1 MCHACSFPTT
11 LGAWHPDPL
20 IRPLSISWM
29 LRSSITSSSSGLP
42 LCTSIT
48 PSLFHSRLKTYLFHK
63 SYPLPRSFTSGM
75 PPRTFACTVS
85 SELLAFWFYF
95 LPLFF
100 PFWAVRL
107 IKLAIPS
114 AFERTL
120 IYRIVS
126 YRKYTLRPIA
136 TDVIRNMRSVCL
148 CVCVSVCLCVVE
160 LCKKNGSGWLNS
172 SKEPC
177 IKRRSRSDE
186 KMRGDKSAMRPFAKL
201 LWTFVIINLVCDI
214 AIFVLKKDVKLQL
227 TNCYN

>member
-29 LRSSITSSSSGLP
+29 LRSSITSSSSDSP

-160 LCKKNGSGWLNS
+160 LCKKTEAVDSMVPRNHVLNDGQDPTKKWGVTS
-172 SKEPC
+172 
-177 IKRRSRSDE
+177 RRCVLLPNYF
-186 KMRGDKSAMRPFAKL
+186 GHLLLLILSA
-201 LWTFVIINLVCDI
+201 I
-214 AIFVLKKDVKLQL
+214 
-227 TNCYN
+227 